1 MSMLAQSYLSE
12 QWVWVCFYR
21 RFVLFRACLSSCGDV
36 LLHGQGRGS
45 ASNCAASSS
54 KNMFTT
60 ALTLYTRA
68 YDPPRSTLTC
78 SVAMR
83 THDISLTCKAAFEAF
98 EQSECRRLQAELERC
113 TDTVAEM
120 QVQNAKLQNDIDY
133 MHDTCRLL
141 YTRLM

>member
-1 MSMLAQSYLSE
+1 
-12 QWVWVCFYR
+12 
-21 RFVLFRACLSSCGDV
+21 
-36 LLHGQGRGS
+36 
-45 ASNCAASSS
+45 
-54 KNMFTT
+54 
-60 ALTLYTRA
+60 
-68 YDPPRSTLTC
+68 
-78 SVAMR
+78 MR